1 MSLVVI
7 FCCVV
12 ALVGHLCIAS
22 KQASSFGTVKG
33 DGPASMTFKAPN
45 ISEEEAHSNFMPEQL
60 KCDACR
66 IVAYQVSVESY
77 SFYWIG
83 TVVAI
88 ILLLLQCL
96 WVLFSDPRD
105 AE

>member
-1 MSLVVI
+1 MESLVSLVVI

-12 ALVGHLCIAS
+12 ALVGHLCI
-22 KQASSFGTVKG
+22 GTVKG

-77 SFYWIG
+77 SFYLIG
-83 TVVAI
+83 ASSI
-88 ILLLLQCL
+88 LILLLLQ
-96 WVLFSDPRD
+96 WVIVIFRPQQ
-105 AE
+105 ATN